1 MPRPELFLPRGIPC
15 AKHCSTSE
23 FQLCLPAWF
32 LVATTT
38 RRAKPQPLLTA
49 FPSWL
54 LVFLTWAKH
63 LGFGTTKRATAT
75 NQSRFAWRRVLAS
88 KVRRPSVWLSE
99 NVPNRSGYD
108 SLSGTMEAAVR
119 ARQVFLEE
127 SLIESFF
134 QTSKDMVKSRD
145 YDSWALKRYETML
158 REAPGTILD
167 LGDDQVVWL
176 ESATSALIIPKS
188 RHANAFK

>member
-32 LVATTT
+32 LVVPAT

-49 FPSWL
+49 FLSWL
-54 LVFLTWAKH
+54 LVFLTWAKNTSV
-63 LGFGTTKRATAT
+63 LGQRNVQRQQINPGLRE
-75 NQSRFAWRRVLAS
+75 SRVLAS

-108 SLSGTMEAAVR
+108 SLGAPWKQLQPWGISD
-119 ARQVFLEE
+119 
-127 SLIESFF
+127 SKFF
-134 QTSKDMVKSRD
+134 SNVKRDGKKVGIMIHEPWNDM
-145 YDSWALKRYETML
+145 KRC
-158 REAPGTILD
+158 
-167 LGDDQVVWL
+167 
-176 ESATSALIIPKS
+176 
-188 RHANAFK
+188 